1 MKKII
6 SLFFV
11 LLFGVMLSGCLPN
24 DNDDKVD
31 KPDTLDGEMAKEVS
45 DDDSLMMIEEELD
58 DTDLVEFEAELD
70 ALDEEINQL

>member
-1 MKKII
+1 
-6 SLFFV
+6 
-11 LLFGVMLSGCLPN
+11 
-24 DNDDKVD
+24 VD